1 MKLLS
6 KLILTAL
13 AVPTVLFAVGN
24 KDQQVAADGERP
36 NIIFFI
42 ADDMLPMHFNCLPEG
57 KGKNYTPNLDRMANE
72 GVVLMEQH
80 VVSPV
85 CTPSRYNC
93 LTGKYASRATNPFF
107 KQVTASNDNQ
117 TVVEFNTHITKKDQ
131 SLPKLLQKLG
141 YTTSMSGKNHVVHA
155 HGLKR
160 PKDFDGSAKDPKN
173 VAILKAN
180 HDHVQQAM
188 REAGFDHV
196 GNVYHNN
203 PDFLGLHEVAV
214 QNMDW
219 ITQSSVDFLKQKRD
233 NPFFLYL
240 ATTIPHAPETAKRS
254 WNANP
259 LITPIGYLDEP
270 LSVQPARSTIP
281 KRIKEKGFPVN
292 KDTCNMLWL
301 DDSLGALFKTLE
313 EQGKLDNTIIFF
325 FNDHGQNSKGTL
337 YQGGVH
343 DPSIVWKKG
352 GFKVGHELDAL
363 VSNVDFA
370 PTIVDMAG
378 GDSSDKGFDGVSF
391 LPYLNKEKS
400 APKER
405 VLYHELGYARA
416 VRVGNW
422 KYLAVR
428 YPAKYDQITLEERTK
443 ALEEWNAER
452 RRKHIEIVTE
462 DPKAPFSHLTALPGG
477 GHAESRSTGSY
488 PGYYDKDQLYNLEL
502 DPKEQKNL
510 ANNPEYQAKL
520 KEMQKVLKGLTT
532 ELPGDF
538 NL

>member
-1 MKLLS
+1 MKLFT
-6 KLILTAL
+6 KLALTAL
-13 AVPTVLFAVGN
+13 ALPSALFAVGN
-24 KDQQVAADGERP
+24 KDQQVPGDQDRP

-93 LTGKYASRATNPFF
+93 LTGKYASRASNPFF

-117 TVVEFNTHITKKDQ
+117 TVVEFNTHITKKDP
-131 SLPKLLQKLG
+131 SLPKYLQKLG

-160 PKDFDGSAKDPKN
+160 PKDFDGSAKDLKN

-240 ATTIPHAPETAKRS
+240 ATTIPHAPEEAKRS

-259 LITPIGYLDEP
+259 LITPLGYLDKE
-270 LSVQPARSTIP
+270 LTVQPARNTIP
-281 KRIKEKGFPVN
+281 KRLKANGYPVN

-343 DPSIVWKKG
+343 NPSIVWKKG
-352 GFKVGHELDAL
+352 GFKVGQKLDAL

-378 GDSSDKGFDGVSF
+378 GDAENKNFDGLSF
-391 LPYLNKEKS
+391 LPYLNKEKE
-400 APKER
+400 APQQR

-428 YPAKYDQITLEERTK
+428 YPAKYDEMTLEERTK

-488 PGYYDKDQLYNLEL
+488 PSYYDQDQLYNLEL

-510 ANNPEYQAKL
+510 AKSPEYQAKL
-520 KEMQKVLKGLTT
+520 KEMQKVLKEITT
-532 ELPGDF
+532 ELPGDY

>member
-1 MKLLS
+1 
-6 KLILTAL
+6 
-13 AVPTVLFAVGN
+13 
-24 KDQQVAADGERP
+24 
-36 NIIFFI
+36 
-42 ADDMLPMHFNCLPEG
+42 MLPYHFNCLPEG

-72 GVVLMEQH
+72 GVVLMGQH

-93 LTGKYASRATNPFF
+93 LTGKYASRATNYFF
-107 KQVTASNDNQ
+107 KQVTEKNDNQ
-117 TVVEFNTHITKKDQ
+117 TVVEFNTHITKNDQ
-131 SLPKLLQKLG
+131 SLPKLLKELG

-155 HGLKR
+155 HNLKR
-160 PKDFDGSAKDPKN
+160 PKDFDSSAKDPKN

-219 ITQSSVDFLKQKRD
+219 ITHSAVEFLKGKRR
-233 NPFFLYL
+233 NPFFLYV
-240 ATTIPHAPETAKRS
+240 ATTIPHAPEEAKRS

-259 LITPIGYLDEP
+259 LITPVGYLDKP
-270 LSVQPARSTIP
+270 LTVQPARDTIP
-281 KRIKEKGFPVN
+281 KRLKANGFKVN

-301 DDSLGALFKTLE
+301 DDALGALMNTLE
-313 EQGKLDNTIIFF
+313 KQGKLDNTIIFF

-343 DPSIVWKKG
+343 NPSIVWKKG
-352 GFKVGHELDAL
+352 GFKCGNKLDAL

-370 PTIVDMAG
+370 PTIIDMAEG
-378 GDSSDKGFDGVSF
+378 NSKDKGFDGKSF
-391 LPYLNKEKS
+391 LPYLNAEK
-400 APKER
+400 KQDEER
-405 VLYHELGYARA
+405 TLYHELGYTRA
-416 VRVGNW
+416 VRVGKW
-422 KYLAVR
+422 KYLAIR
-428 YPAKYDQITLEERTK
+428 YPQQYENMTLEERTR
-443 ALEEWNAER
+443 LLDEWNKER

-488 PGYYDKDQLYNLEL
+488 PGYYDRDQLYNLED
-502 DPKEQKNL
+502 DPTEQVNL
-510 ANNPEYQAKL
+510 ANNPEYKAKL
-520 KEMQKVLKGLTT
+520 EEMKKALNQITGD
-532 ELPGDF
+532 LPGDF